1 MPKGLLV
8 IVRANCHTSQFNP
21 ETGQGANSAIETAAA
36 IANELSRLLKKTES
50 PSDDEI
56 SAAFARVQ
64 EQRFDRVKTL
74 VDRAT
79 AAGRAD
85 SFTTLMDELFA
96 RYVMPRLDSVMSLSG
111 LMDEFVDGVRLDNMS
126 VPFRPKLVPFS
137 DELPSRPLRAAFSK
151 TVTALTAILLAT
163 MSFYL
168 IQPTRLERLHDPKD
182 IISSPWIY
190 MAAGSDS
197 TETLIYH
204 VLVYATIFFMWTL
217 DGQRVGNGT
226 NVARW

>member
-1 MPKGLLV
+1 M
-8 IVRANCHTSQFNP
+8 
-21 ETGQGANSAIETAAA
+21 
-36 IANELSRLLKKTES
+36 
-50 PSDDEI
+50 
-56 SAAFARVQ
+56 Q

-85 SFTTLMDELFA
+85 SFTTPMDEFFA

-137 DELPSRPLRAAFSK
+137 DELPSRPLSAAFSK
-151 TVTALTAILLAT
+151 IVTALTAILLAT

-168 IQPTRLERLHDPKD
+168 IRPTRLEIRPDPKD

-190 MAAGSDS
+190 EAASSDS
-197 TETLIYH
+197 TEILIYH
-204 VLVYATIFFMWTL
+204 VLVHATIFFMWTL
-217 DGQRVGNGT
+217 DGQRVGNGSS
-226 NVARW
+226 VARW

>member
-1 MPKGLLV
+1 M
-8 IVRANCHTSQFNP
+8 
-21 ETGQGANSAIETAAA
+21 
-36 IANELSRLLKKTES
+36 IANELSRLLKKTDD

-85 SFTTLMDELFA
+85 SFTTPMDELFA
-96 RYVMPRLDSVMSLSG
+96 RYVMPHLDSVTSLSG

-137 DELPSRPLRAAFSK
+137 DELPSRALRAEISK
-151 TVTALTAILLAT
+151 IVAALTAILSAT
-163 MSFYL
+163 MSLYL
-168 IQPTRLERLHDPKD
+168 IRTMGLEIRPDPKD
-182 IISSPWIY
+182 VVSSSWVDKASGP
-190 MAAGSDS
+190 DS
-197 TETLIYH
+197 TKTLIYH
-204 VLVYATIFFMWTL
+204 VLIYATIFFMWTL
-217 DGQRVGNGT
+217 DGQRVGNGSS
-226 NVARW
+226 VARW